1 MLFDFSPS
9 QMYYKLSVPLL
20 MYIPQKYLGNSRV
33 DTSRWGSHKD
43 IFPTLYNLAIS
54 RKSYFNSGNDLLSRQ
69 TSIESF
75 YGLDCMS
82 YVAMDDKGA
91 VRFDSNP
98 ANYKWGSGNNLS
110 PLKTD
115 TATSLMV
122 KSRSYFAT
130 FYHYI
135 KEIGDKKFPH

>member
-1 MLFDFSPS
+1 
-9 QMYYKLSVPLL
+9 
-20 MYIPQKYLGNSRV
+20 
-33 DTSRWGSHKD
+33 
-43 IFPTLYNLAIS
+43 
-54 RKSYFNSGNDLLSRQ
+54 
-69 TSIESF
+69 
-75 YGLDCMS
+75 MS
-82 YVAMDDKGA
+82 YIAMDDKGA

-98 ANYKWGSGNNLS
+98 ANYKWGSGNNLA